1 MSCSQF
7 LRSNRP
13 AIAWDIAD
21 PRPPVPDADQSI
33 YSAIGRDSHELG
45 PKAGARLENFLPID
59 RRGFLKSLSRT
70 AIVLPLHDVLAL
82 AAPAFGQQQ
91 PEQPKGSARQ
101 SYSAESRPAPRGAYS
116 PVAGTP
122 LGVTFVDMAKE
133 AGLNVETIFGGE
145 HRNKY
150 LLETTGSGVAFFDYD
165 QDDWLD
171 IFLVNGWRLEG
182 FPKGHEPVCQLF
194 KNNRDGTFTDV
205 TIRAGLARSGWGQ
218 ACCVG
223 DYNNDGW
230 NDLFVSYYGQNALF
244 RNNGNGAFTE
254 VTKEAGLLQDRLRWN
269 SGCAFVDYDKDG
281 HLDLFVGN
289 YIDLDLKTTP
299 TPEDANCTYKGIVVA
314 CGPPG
319 LKGGKNILYHNNGD
333 GTFRDVS
340 EKAGIWGTL
349 GTYALSCGV
358 ADLDQDGWPDIYVA
372 NDSTSATLYVNQRD
386 GTFKDQAVEAGVAY
400 SPDGKPQAGM
410 GVSIGDYNRDG
421 LLDIVKTNFAGD
433 TDSLYMNLGDG
444 SFDDRTYQA
453 GLGINT
459 RLLGWGVSFID
470 FDNDGWLDILVANG
484 HVYPEVDGTQVDA
497 AYAER
502 KYLYRNLRNGQ
513 FEDMSMVGGS
523 GITATAKA
531 RGFAVGDFDNDGD
544 LDVVVNCVN
553 AVPQLLRCDS
563 NLPRSW
569 VKIRLVGKKS
579 NRTGIGARIKV
590 VAQTGSPVPGP
601 KPQSATQ
608 AAGAAPSPQAR
619 SATLTQIEEVKSCNG
634 YYSASDL
641 RIHFGL
647 NEAKRIDLVEI
658 RWPSGMVD
666 TLKDLDVNRLYVV
679 EEGGKI
685 LKNEAFQAAKSR

>member
-1 MSCSQF
+1 MS
-7 LRSNRP
+7 
-13 AIAWDIAD
+13 W
-21 PRPPVPDADQSI
+21 
-33 YSAIGRDSHELG
+33 
-45 PKAGARLENFLPID
+45 D

-70 AIVLPLHDVLAL
+70 AMVLSLEEVLSLSRPLRGQG
-82 AAPAFGQQQ
+82 APQK
-91 PEQPKGSARQ
+91 PSGSARQ
-101 SYSAESRPAPRGAYS
+101 SYEAQARPAPKGTPS
-116 PVAGTP
+116 PVTGTP
-122 LGVTFVDMAKE
+122 LGLQFVDVAKQ

-150 LLETTGSGVAFFDYD
+150 LLETTGCGAAFFDYD
-165 QDDWLD
+165 QDDWVD

-182 FPKGHEPVCQLF
+182 FPKGHEPVCHLF

-205 TIRAGLARSGWGQ
+205 TLKAGVARSGWGQ

-244 RNNGNGAFTE
+244 RNNGNGTFKD

-269 SGCAFVDYDKDG
+269 SGCAFLDYDKDG
-281 HLDLFVGN
+281 RLDLFVGN
-289 YIDLDLKTTP
+289 YIDFDVKTAP
-299 TPEDANCTYKGIVVA
+299 APEDANCTYKGIVVA

-319 LKGGKNILYHNNGD
+319 LDGGKNLLYHNKGD
-333 GTFRDVS
+333 GTFQDVS
-340 EKAGIWGTL
+340 EKAGMWGTL

-358 ADLDQDGWPDIYVA
+358 ADLDETGWPNIYVA
-372 NDSTSATLYVNQRD
+372 NDSTSATYYVNQKD
-386 GTFKDQAVEAGVAY
+386 GTFKDGAIEAGVAY

-410 GVSIGDYNRDG
+410 GVSIGDFNRDG

-470 FDNDGWLDILVANG
+470 MDNDGWLDILIANG
-484 HVYPEVDGTQVDA
+484 HVYPEVDGTEVDA
-497 AYAER
+497 SYAER

-513 FEDMSMVGGS
+513 FEDVSLTGGS
-523 GITATAKA
+523 GITAEVKA

-544 LDVVVNCVN
+544 MDAVVNCVN

-563 NLPRSW
+563 TWKRSW
-569 VKIRLVGKKS
+569 VKIRLVGTKS
-579 NRTGIGARIKV
+579 NKTGIGARIKV
-590 VAQTGSPVPGP
+590 TARTGTVVSGPLTVVSRAADANTASSP
-601 KPQSATQ
+601 SAGIK
-608 AAGAAPSPQAR
+608 A
-619 SATLTQIEEVKSCNG
+619 LTQIEEVRSCNG
-634 YYSASDL
+634 YFSASDL

-647 NEAKRIDLVEI
+647 GDAKKVDVVEI
-658 RWPSGMVD
+658 RWPSGAVD

-685 LKNEAFQAAKSR
+685 VKTMVMAGVTK

>member
-1 MSCSQF
+1 MGW
-7 LRSNRP
+7 N
-13 AIAWDIAD
+13 
-21 PRPPVPDADQSI
+21 
-33 YSAIGRDSHELG
+33 
-45 PKAGARLENFLPID
+45 

-70 AIVLPLHDVLAL
+70 AVVLSLEDVLGL
-82 AAPAFGQQQ
+82 ARPVFGLAGQQS
-91 PEQPKGSARQ
+91 PEAQKPTGSARQ
-101 SYSAESRPAPRGAYS
+101 SYVAQARPAPKGAPS
-116 PVAGTP
+116 PVTGTP
-122 LGVTFVDMAKE
+122 LGVQFVNVAKD

-150 LLETTGSGVAFFDYD
+150 LLETTGCGAAFFDYD
-165 QDDWLD
+165 HDDWVD

-182 FPKGHEPVCQLF
+182 FPKGHEPVCHLF

-205 TIRAGLARSGWGQ
+205 TLKAGLARSGWGQ

-244 RNNGNGAFTE
+244 RNNGNGTFQE

-269 SGCAFVDYDKDG
+269 SGCTFLDYDKDG
-281 HLDLFVGN
+281 HLDLYVGN

-299 TPEDANCTYKGIVVA
+299 LPEDANCTYKGIVVA

-319 LKGGKNILYHNNGD
+319 LEGGKNILYHNNGD

-340 EKAGIWGTL
+340 SKAGMNGTL
-349 GTYALSCGV
+349 GTYALSCAA
-358 ADLDQDGWPDIYVA
+358 ADLDNTGWPNIYVA
-372 NDSTSATLYVNQRD
+372 NDSTSATYYVNQKD
-386 GTFKDQAVEAGVAY
+386 GTFKDEAIEAGVAY

-470 FDNDGWLDILVANG
+470 IDNDGWLDILVANG

-497 AYAER
+497 SYAER

-513 FEDMSMVGGS
+513 FEDVSLLGGS
-523 GITATAKA
+523 GITAEAKA

-544 LDVVVNCVN
+544 LDAVVNCVN

-563 NLPRSW
+563 TLKRSC
-569 VKIRLVGKKS
+569 VKIRLVGTKS
-579 NRTGIGARIKV
+579 NKTGIGARIKV
-590 VAQTGSPVPGP
+590 VAKTGTEQGNREHHPTNEDLFVGTPEG
-601 KPQSATQ
+601 T
-608 AAGAAPSPQAR
+608 GNR
-619 SATLTQIEEVKSCNG
+619 TLTQIEEVRSCNG

-647 NEAKRIDLVEI
+647 GDAKKVDLVEI
-658 RWPSGMVD
+658 KWPSGAVD
-666 TLKDLDVNRLYVV
+666 SLKDLDVNRLYVV
-679 EEGGKI
+679 EEGGRV
-685 LKNEAFQAAKSR
+685 LKTMEMVGAKK

>member
-1 MSCSQF
+1 MVLS
-7 LRSNRP
+7 
-13 AIAWDIAD
+13 
-21 PRPPVPDADQSI
+21 
-33 YSAIGRDSHELG
+33 
-45 PKAGARLENFLPID
+45 LE
-59 RRGFLKSLSRT
+59 
-70 AIVLPLHDVLAL
+70 DVLAL
-82 AAPAFGQQQ
+82 ARPAFSMQQAA
-91 PEQPKGSARQ
+91 PEAQPKHTGSARQ
-101 SYSAESRPAPRGAYS
+101 SYEAEARPAPKGIAS
-116 PVAGTP
+116 PVSGTP
-122 LGVTFVDMAKE
+122 LGVQFVDVAKE

-145 HRNKY
+145 HKNKY
-150 LLETTGSGVAFFDYD
+150 LLETTGCGAAFFDYD

-182 FPKGHEPVCQLF
+182 FQKGQELVSHPSAKDLALGTPVCHLF

-205 TIRAGLARSGWGQ
+205 TIKAGLARSGWGQ

-230 NDLFVSYYGQNALF
+230 NDLFVTYYGQNALF
-244 RNNGNGAFTE
+244 RNNGNGTFTD

-269 SGCAFVDYDKDG
+269 SGCSFLDYDKDG
-281 HLDLFVGN
+281 RLDLFVGN

-299 TPEDANCTYKGIVVA
+299 APEDANCTYKGIVVA

-319 LKGGKNILYHNNGD
+319 LDGGKNILYHNKGD
-333 GTFRDVS
+333 GTFIDVS
-340 EKAGIWGTL
+340 ERAGMWGTL

-358 ADLDQDGWPDIYVA
+358 ADLDNDGYPDIYVA
-372 NDSTSATLYVNQRD
+372 NDSTSATFYQNQKD
-386 GTFKDQAVEAGVAY
+386 GTFKDQAIEAGVAY

-410 GVSIGDYNRDG
+410 GVSIGDFNRDG

-453 GLGINT
+453 GMGVNT

-470 FDNDGWLDILVANG
+470 IDNDGWLDILVANG

-513 FEDMSMVGGS
+513 FEDLSMMGGS
-523 GITATAKA
+523 GITAAAKA
-531 RGFAVGDFDNDGD
+531 RGFAVGDYDNDGD
-544 LDVVVNCVN
+544 LDAVVNCVN

-563 NLPRSW
+563 TLSRNW
-569 VKIRLVGKKS
+569 IKIRLVGVKS

-590 VAQTGSPVPGP
+590 VAQTGSPLLNAKPGTP
-601 KPQSATQ
+601 LS
-608 AAGAAPSPQAR
+608 
-619 SATLTQIEEVKSCNG
+619 QIEEVRSCNG

-647 NEAKRIDLVEI
+647 NEAKKVDLVEI
-658 RWPSGMVD
+658 RWPSGAVD
-666 TLKDLDVNRLYVV
+666 TLKDLDVNRLCVV

-685 LKNEAFQAAKSR
+685 LKNEVLTPARKKA

>member
-1 MSCSQF
+1 LQQDGF
-7 LRSNRP
+7 WRRLRVR
-13 AIAWDIAD
+13 
-21 PRPPVPDADQSI
+21 RTL
-33 YSAIGRDSHELG
+33 LG
-45 PKAGARLENFLPID
+45 LD

-70 AIVLPLHDVLAL
+70 AVVLSLEDVLGL
-82 AAPAFGQQQ
+82 ARPVFGLRAQQDATAQ
-91 PEQPKGSARQ
+91 KPSGSARQ
-101 SYSAESRPAPRGAYS
+101 SYEAAARPAPKGAPS
-116 PVAGTP
+116 PVTGTP
-122 LGVTFVDMAKE
+122 LGVQFVDVAKQ

-150 LLETTGSGVAFFDYD
+150 LLETTGCGAAFFDYD
-165 QDDWLD
+165 QDDWVD

-182 FPKGHEPVCQLF
+182 FPKGHQPVCHLF

-205 TIRAGLARSGWGQ
+205 TLKAGLARSGWGQ

-244 RNNGNGAFTE
+244 RNNGNGTFKD

-269 SGCAFVDYDKDG
+269 SGCTFVDYDKDG

-289 YIDLDLKTTP
+289 YIDFDVKTAP
-299 TPEDANCTYKGIVVA
+299 LPEDANCTYKGIVVA

-319 LKGGKNILYHNNGD
+319 LEGGKNLLYHNNGD
-333 GTFRDVS
+333 GAFKDVS
-340 EKAGIWGTL
+340 EKAGMNGTL
-349 GTYALSCGV
+349 GTYALSCAA
-358 ADLDQDGWPDIYVA
+358 ADLDNTGWPNIYVA
-372 NDSTSATLYVNQRD
+372 NDSTSATYYVNQTD
-386 GTFKDQAVEAGVAY
+386 GTFKDQAIEAGVAY

-421 LLDIVKTNFAGD
+421 MLDIVKTNFAGD
-433 TDSLYMNLGDG
+433 TESLYMNLGDG

-459 RLLGWGVSFID
+459 RLLGWGVSFMDI
-470 FDNDGWLDILVANG
+470 DNDGWLDILVANG

-497 AYAER
+497 SYAER

-513 FEDMSMVGGS
+513 FEDVSLLGGS
-523 GITATAKA
+523 GITAEAKA

-544 LDVVVNCVN
+544 LDAVVNCVN

-563 NLPRSW
+563 TLKRSW
-569 VKIRLVGKKS
+569 VKIRLVGTKS

-590 VAQTGSPVPGP
+590 TAATGTTPGNRE
-601 KPQSATQ
+601 QGTGNSGATGVSGLT
-608 AAGAAPSPQAR
+608 AKAGP
-619 SATLTQIEEVKSCNG
+619 TLAQIEEVRSCNG

-647 NEAKRIDLVEI
+647 GEAKKVDLVEI
-658 RWPSGMVD
+658 KWPSGAVD
-666 TLKDLDVNRLYVV
+666 SLKDLDVNRLYVV

-685 LKNEAFQAAKSR
+685 LKNEALVGVKK

>member
-1 MSCSQF
+1 
-7 LRSNRP
+7 
-13 AIAWDIAD
+13 
-21 PRPPVPDADQSI
+21 
-33 YSAIGRDSHELG
+33 
-45 PKAGARLENFLPID
+45 
-59 RRGFLKSLSRT
+59 LKSLSRT
-70 AIVLPLHDVLAL
+70 AMVLSLEDVLDLARPMMGQ
-82 AAPAFGQQQ
+82 AAPQKTA
-91 PEQPKGSARQ
+91 GSARQ
-101 SYSAESRPAPRGAYS
+101 AYEAQARPAPKGAPS
-116 PVAGTP
+116 PVTGTP
-122 LGVTFVDMAKE
+122 LGVQFVDVAKQ

-150 LLETTGSGVAFFDYD
+150 LLETTGCGAAFFDYD

-182 FPKGHEPVCQLF
+182 FPKGHEPVCHLF

-205 TIRAGLARSGWGQ
+205 TVKAGLARSGWGQ

-230 NDLFVSYYGQNALF
+230 SDLFVSYYGQNALF
-244 RNNGNGAFTE
+244 RNNGNGTFTD

-269 SGCAFVDYDKDG
+269 SGCTFVDYDKDG

-289 YIDLDLKTTP
+289 YIDFDVKTAP
-299 TPEDANCTYKGIVVA
+299 APEDANCTYKGIVVA

-319 LKGGKNILYHNNGD
+319 LEGGKNLLYHNNGD

-340 EKAGIWGTL
+340 EKAGMIGTL
-349 GTYALSCGV
+349 GTYALSCAA
-358 ADLDQDGWPDIYVA
+358 ADLDNTGWPNIYVA
-372 NDSTSATLYVNQRD
+372 NDSTSATYYVNQKD
-386 GTFKDQAVEAGVAY
+386 GTFKDQAIEAGVAY

-433 TDSLYMNLGDG
+433 TDSLFMNLGDG

-470 FDNDGWLDILVANG
+470 MDNDGWLDILVANG

-497 AYAER
+497 SYAER

-513 FEDMSMVGGS
+513 FEDVSLTGGA
-523 GITATAKA
+523 GITTDAKA
-531 RGFAVGDFDNDGD
+531 RGFAIGDFDNDGD
-544 LDVVVNCVN
+544 LDAVVNCVN
-553 AVPQLLRCDS
+553 APPQLLRCDS
-563 NLPRSW
+563 SLNRSW
-569 VKIRLVGKKS
+569 VKIRLVGTKS
-579 NRTGIGARIKV
+579 NKTGIGARIKV
-590 VAQTGSPVPGP
+590 VAATG
-601 KPQSATQ
+601 T
-608 AAGAAPSPQAR
+608 AAGIRDQGSGIR
-619 SATLTQIEEVKSCNG
+619 TLAQIEEVRSCNG

-647 NEAKRIDLVEI
+647 GAAKKVDLVEI
-658 RWPSGMVD
+658 RWPSGAVD
-666 TLKDLDVNRLYVV
+666 TLKDLDVKRLYVI

-685 LKNEAFQAAKSR
+685 LKTMAMDGVKI